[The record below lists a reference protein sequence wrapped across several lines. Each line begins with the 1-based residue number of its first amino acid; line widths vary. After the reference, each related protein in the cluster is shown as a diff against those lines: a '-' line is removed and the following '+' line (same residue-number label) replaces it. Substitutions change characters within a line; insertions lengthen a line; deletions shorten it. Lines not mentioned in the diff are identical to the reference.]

1 MARGLH
7 YQLPP
12 YAQSKLVR
20 VVKGEVYDYAVDI
33 RKGSPTFGKYEC
45 VHLTEHNH
53 HQFFIPRGFAHGF
66 IALTDDVIFQYKVD
80 NPYNKESERSILF
93 TDPEFDFFGGNLDII
108 LSEKDKVAL
117 PLSETNDCDLFDYN
131 KHLY

>member
-1 MARGLH
+1 MFFSEIRN
-7 YQLPP
+7 
-12 YAQSKLVR
+12 YAQSKLVK

-33 RKGSPTFGKYEC
+33 RKGSPTFGKYER

-117 PLSETNDCDLFDYN
+117 PLSETKDCDLFDYN